1 MPLPGLWDFE
11 KVPVFFMTPMI
22 GFMLKGAGISL
33 QVFFLTL
40 LFSVPLAMPIAFGRM
55 SKNRVIRGFVSLY
68 LLIMRGTPLIL
79 QLIFIYFTPKYLYA
93 FLNSSFEALIPSP
106 GFWSGLR
113 FVLSYNRF
121 TAVVIAF
128 ALNYAAYFAEI
139 YRGGIESIPRGQY
152 EAAKV
157 LGFTGSQTF
166 GRIVLPQVVKRIL
179 PASGNE
185 VITLVK
191 DTALAQVIGVAELF
205 HAAQNASAR
214 EFSTTPIFIAGL
226 FYLIMNWVVSVVFA
240 RFEKKLSYYL

>member
-1 MPLPGLWDFE
+1 MRS
-11 KVPVFFMTPMI
+11 MI
-22 GFMLKGAGISL
+22 GFMLKGAGISVE
-33 QVFFLTL
+33 VFFLTL
-40 LFSVPLAMPIAFGRM
+40 LFSLPLALPVAFGRM
-55 SKNRVIRGFVSLY
+55 SKNPVVRGVVGFY

-79 QLIFIYFTPKYLYA
+79 QLIFIYFAPKYLYA
-93 FLNSSFEALIPSP
+93 FLSGRFESLIVSE
-106 GFWSGLR
+106 GFWNGLR
-113 FVLSYNRF
+113 FFLSYNRF

-128 ALNYAAYFAEI
+128 TLNYAAYFAEI

-157 LGFTGSQTF
+157 LGFTRAQTF

-179 PASGNE
+179 PATGNE

-226 FYLIMNWVVSVVFA
+226 FYLVMNWAVSFTFT
-240 RFEKKLSYYL
+240 RLEKKLSYYV